1 MKELLLKRKGR
12 FIVYVLASFLPVIND
27 LIRMGVIA
35 LLFEAIDR
43 LDRDFFYMVITIAL
57 SSVIVTFSLQIISRF
72 LRISYMR
79 DTILDVREA
88 AFNRVIHTPYK
99 QFRKRSKEV
108 YISNLVN
115 DINTFEKDFF
125 INLLNFIFQGGM
137 YVFSLVILAFL
148 DPLLALMI
156 FGISIF
162 IFLLSKTFEK
172 RTVSLQQ
179 NVSSE
184 NEVFTVKMANVF
196 NGLEILKLNNM
207 DQKFLGQSVDA
218 IDKVER
224 NKFRFRVF
232 SESQRNLTQSIGFGI
247 QTLLLLYLLFQ
258 VRDGLSYG
266 TLTFLLQLS
275 GSAIFSLAHI
285 LPRLNVIKSSQAIYE
300 KITKEDEEEGT
311 TLYKTKEFVFTDE
324 IQVENLNFSYD
335 DKEVLKDASFKIE
348 KGRKYLIK
356 GASGV
361 GKSTLMKLLSMTY
374 DEYEGSIAVDGVDY
388 KEINDSSFNNQVAF
402 IYQDVFLF
410 EDTIRNNITLYK
422 HYDEAQI
429 NQAIKQSGLSEF
441 IQNRPLGIDD
451 VISENGKNLSGGE
464 RQRISIARAILKD
477 AEILFID
484 EGTSALNEE
493 LGQAVEE
500 TFLSLDRTVIA
511 ISHRYYKGVTDK
523 YDQVL
528 EIKNGKINAYQT
540 ENYFG
545 EVMYV

>member
-1 MKELLLKRKGR
+1 MKELLLKRRGR
-12 FIVYVLASFLPVIND
+12 FMIYVLASFLPVVND

-35 LLFEAIDR
+35 LLFESIDR
-43 LDRDFFYMVITIAL
+43 LDRDFFIMVIIISL
-57 SSVIVTFSLQIISRF
+57 SSVVVTFSLQIISRF

-79 DTILDVREA
+79 DTILDVRET
-88 AFNRVIHTPYK
+88 AFSRIIHTPYK
-99 QFRKRSKEV
+99 QFRKKSKEV

-137 YVFSLVILAFL
+137 YTFSLLILVFL
-148 DPLLALMI
+148 DPILALAI
-156 FGISIF
+156 FVISVL

-179 NVSSE
+179 DVSSE

-207 DQKFLGQSVDA
+207 DQKFLGHSVDA

-258 VRDGLSYG
+258 VQNGLSYG
-266 TLTFLLQLS
+266 TLTFLLQLA
-275 GSAIFSLAHI
+275 GSAVFSLAHI
-285 LPRLNVIKSSQAIYE
+285 LPRLNVIKSSQAIYD
-300 KITKEDEEEGT
+300 KITKRDEEENLSGS
-311 TLYKTKEFVFTDE
+311 KHKEFSFNE
-324 IQVENLNFSYD
+324 RIQVEHLNFSYE

-348 KGRKYLIK
+348 KGKKYLIK
-356 GASGV
+356 GPSGA

-374 DEYEGSIAVDGVDY
+374 DDYEGTISVDGINL

-422 HYDEAQI
+422 DYDEEQI
-429 NQAIKQSGLSEF
+429 QKAIKQSGLSEF
-441 IQNRPLGIDD
+441 IDARPLGLDD
-451 VISENGKNLSGGE
+451 VINENGKNLSGGE

-500 TFLSLDRTVIA
+500 TFLSLERTVIA
-511 ISHRYYKGVTDK
+511 ISHRYYKGATEK

-528 EIKNGKINAYQT
+528 EIKNGKIHTYET